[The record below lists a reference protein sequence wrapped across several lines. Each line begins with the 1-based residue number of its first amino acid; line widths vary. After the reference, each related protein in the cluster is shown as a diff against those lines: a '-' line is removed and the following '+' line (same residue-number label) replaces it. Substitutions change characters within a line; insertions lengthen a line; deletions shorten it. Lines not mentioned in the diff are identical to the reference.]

1 MLCDQKAA
9 PEPQQ
14 LPRIT
19 ASREDLAAM
28 PVRQLKGILQERG
41 IPITGTLSSR
51 CALLS

>member
-1 MLCDQKAA
+1 MLCDRNQAS
-9 PEPQQ
+9 ELRQ

-41 IPITGTLSSR
+41 IPITGTILSR
-51 CALLS
+51 CALL